1 MIGHVY
7 LYAVS
12 LLSDSGKKRFAGDE
26 KIREKIAKW
35 FEKALQSE
43 SATLLM
49 SAYDAATQNSVC
61 LEYYC
66 IPVFGADYQ
75 QNIRNSII
83 KKLKNFGY
91 THGNDYTAGG
101 YSILYSGADIPT
113 YHEISSWYWK
123 SQKGHYYFNKD
134 TGEIEFRY

>member
-7 LYAVS
+7 LDVVTS
-12 LLSDSGKKRFAGDE
+12 LSDYGKKRFAGDE

-49 SAYDAATQNSVC
+49 SAYDAATIWYSG
-61 LEYYC
+61 LC
-66 IPVFGADYQ
+66 IPAFGEDYL

-91 THGNDYTAGG
+91 THGNDYTSGG